1 MARPTCKQI
10 SYVHLLQNKLGWSD
24 DEYHSRLYQR
34 FKVRSCTKLTPIQ
47 IQALIDSML
56 AALGDSFKPTPKVQP
71 NNKIGTERLTEPQC
85 MKIVNLWWSVSR
97 GQTDQEKRIGLRAF
111 VKRQTGCDAL
121 KFVPRAYAPKLICAL
136 ETMSRN
142 LKKSNK
148 EAIING

>member
-10 SYVHLLQNKLGWSD
+10 SYVHLLKNKLGLSD
-24 DEYHSRLYQR
+24 EEYRAALMQR
-34 FKVRSCTKLTPIQ
+34 FNVASCTKLTPTQ
-47 IQALIDSML
+47 IQTLIDWL
-56 AALGDSFKPTPKVQP
+56 LVKLGPSFQPTSKVQP
-71 NNKIGTERLTEPQC
+71 DTNVGSGRLTAQQC

-121 KFVPRAYAPKLICAL
+121 KFVSRKDAPKLICAL

-142 LKKSNK
+142 LKNKNK